1 MVSDQPK
8 MTESDVDENIHPV
21 GRVSGR
27 YPGDEVQKPCGGNTE
42 EVAARRDQS
51 AFQKTPGPIAIVRRD
66 AGPVDQALPEPCGRN
81 RPGHRGAH
89 PVGQGHLSP
98 ETLQRA
104 AEQGANYLQGKTN
117 VTRLHLV
124 DGEDGER
131 SDAKDPGSMTL
142 KPELRTK
149 GLEVPTKGAE
159 LRTKAPELRT

>member
-1 MVSDQPK
+1 MSGIPLQVIGELLGHK
-8 MTESDVDENIHPV
+8 TMRMTQ
-21 GRVSGR
+21 R
-27 YPGDEVQKPCGGNTE
+27 Y
-42 EVAARRDQS
+42 A
-51 AFQKTPGPIAIVRRD
+51 
-66 AGPVDQALPEPCGRN
+66 
-81 RPGHRGAH
+81 
-89 PVGQGHLSP
+89 HLSP